1 MAATSGSNE
10 VVESTARL
18 AFLELFGVLAFWGLF
33 ARVVFPL
40 VNDESLP
47 SSWGLPGGVTNAVRE
62 ALLLFVEEAARFRVG
77 VNASETGRTKVDAAT
92 AAAVMAA
99 RRVLDSGRRAIRFE
113 RRIGVVALLLLLLSA
128 EDVVLFASSLAI
140 FC

>member
-10 VVESTARL
+10 VVGFTARL
-18 AFLELFGVLAFWGLF
+18 TFLGLLGVLVFWGVF

-40 VNDESLP
+40 LP
-47 SSWGLPGGVTNAVRE
+47 LSWGPPGGVTNAARE
-62 ALLLFVEEAARFRVG
+62 GLLLFVEEAARFRVG

-92 AAAVMAA
+92 AAAVMVA
-99 RRVLDSGRRAIRFE
+99 RRAPDSGRRGM
-113 RRIGVVALLLLLLSA
+113 RRIGVAALL
-128 EDVVLFASSLAI
+128 VLFADASSLAI